1 MPPLLADFTH
11 ARVCKP
17 FCEKFLTLPCKN
29 PSFSLYN
36 RENTRTWEIIKAAS
50 GKEDT
55 DEIHIHFQP
64 LSLHFFERMDS

>member
-1 MPPLLADFTH
+1 MNREAVL
-11 ARVCKP
+11 P
-17 FCEKFLTLPCKN
+17 FCVMKVCKN

-55 DEIHIHFQP
+55 DEIHVRFQP
-64 LSLHFFERMDS
+64 LSLHFFERVD

>member
-1 MPPLLADFTH
+1 MKKDGSTANRTSEKLYPRFVLWK
-11 ARVCKP
+11 V
-17 FCEKFLTLPCKN
+17 CEK
-29 PSFSLYN
+29 PSFSLYS

-55 DEIHIHFQP
+55 DEIHVHFQP

>member
-1 MPPLLADFTH
+1 MNRKAVL
-11 ARVCKP
+11 P
-17 FCEKFLTLPCKN
+17 FCVMESVQK
-29 PSFSLYN
+29 SVFSRYN

-55 DEIHIHFQP
+55 DEIHVRFQP